1 MPHNS
6 KMNDL
11 GYKDKGCAEV
21 DKDKMRYPH
30 LSLRSDKIP
39 EVKDW
44 KNGGKYYLKILI
56 EQKRSG
62 EAYDNENVIEGD
74 FDILKAAVISSAVS
88 EKEYKGMS
96 DDDKDK
102 ADEDEVMGKK

>member
-6 KMNDL
+6 NLKDL
-11 GYKDKGCAEV
+11 GYKDKGLAVES
-21 DKDKMRYPH
+21 KDKTRYPH

-44 KNGGKYYLKILI
+44 KNGGKYYLMVLI

-62 EAYDNENVIEGD
+62 EAYDNADVIEGD
-74 FDILKAAVISSAVS
+74 FDILKAGVVSHSVS
-88 EKEYKGMS
+88 EKEYKDMS
-96 DDDKDK
+96 DDDKDNT
-102 ADEDEVMGKK
+102 DEEEVLGKK